1 MRHFFSLQRHLGT
14 RLQRPVPWDL
24 GLGCARQEHAAETQ
38 SYGNC
43 GFDFS
48 AKWFHADRVVL
59 FLLNYLCWMKKVTE
73 ARMWAIWAS
82 AVDFFE
88 ANIV

>member
-1 MRHFFSLQRHLGT
+1 MGHFFSLQRHLGT

-48 AKWFHADRVVL
+48 AKWFHADRLVL
-59 FLLNYLCWMKKVTE
+59 FLWIYSCCMKKVTE
-73 ARMWAIWAS
+73 AHMWAIWAS